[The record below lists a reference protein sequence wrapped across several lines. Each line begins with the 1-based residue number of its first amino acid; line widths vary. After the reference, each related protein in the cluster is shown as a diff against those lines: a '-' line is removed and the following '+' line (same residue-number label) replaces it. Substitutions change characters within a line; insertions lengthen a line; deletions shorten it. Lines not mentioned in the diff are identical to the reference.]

1 MDISARVFFS
11 SVELFHC
18 IWNLEDLFYIT
29 NSASKENFNVL
40 LKELEFSELGGFVC
54 FEIRFEAKRSR
65 IDTRGKTMLDKFVT
79 RGLKEGEEEGREV
92 QEKLELNV
100 R

>member
-1 MDISARVFFS
+1 M
-11 SVELFHC
+11 H
-18 IWNLEDLFYIT
+18 LEFRRFILY
-29 NSASKENFNVL
+29 NEQCSKENFNVL
-40 LKELEFSELGGFVC
+40 LKEFEFSELGGFVC

-65 IDTRGKTMLDKFVT
+65 IDTRGKMMLNKFVT